1 MANIYDIGD
10 AVRATVRF
18 TDTSGTLVDPTT
30 VVGKFKNP
38 SNAITVYTYGVD
50 SELVKSETGV
60 YYMDIPVNAAGL
72 WYYRYESTGTHI
84 GAVEGYFKVRESE
97 FD

>member
-10 AVRATVRF
+10 AVRVTVRF
-18 TDTSGTLVDPTT
+18 TDPDKTLIDPSTIT
-30 VVGKFKNP
+30 GKFKNL
-38 SNAITVYTYGVD
+38 SKVTTTYVYGVD
-50 SELVKSETGV
+50 AELVKKETGV
-60 YYMDIPVNAAGL
+60 YYIDIPVDTSGS
-72 WYYRYESTGTHI
+72 WYYRYEATGTHI

>member
-10 AVRATVRF
+10 AVRAIVRF
-18 TDTSGTLVDPTT
+18 TDTSKTLVDPSAIT
-30 VVGKFKNP
+30 GKFKNP
-38 SNAITVYTYGVD
+38 SGTTTIYEYGVD
-50 SELVKSETGV
+50 AELVKSETGV
-60 YYMDIPVNAAGL
+60 YYIDIPIDTSGL
-72 WYYRYESTGTHI
+72 WYYRYEATGTYT